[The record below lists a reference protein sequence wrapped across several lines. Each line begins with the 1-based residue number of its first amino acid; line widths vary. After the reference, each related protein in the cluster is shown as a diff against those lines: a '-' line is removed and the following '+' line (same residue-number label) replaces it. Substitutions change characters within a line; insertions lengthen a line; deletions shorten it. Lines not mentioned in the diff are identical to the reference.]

1 MASAP
6 SPPPPPPSRGISSD
20 YFNSRP
26 APRVRQTSSSG
37 HQTSLESRPKV
48 GAPGSPRTPLFSR
61 SISSQFGSP
70 SSFRTEN
77 DEVVVYEL
85 GARHLSA
92 GFAGE
97 GWPRCVYNFTP
108 GKGGRPGDWRQFDP
122 TFAKNKRDKEKV
134 RNESKDEG
142 ERWSRDHELY
152 RTDLRSGV
160 NMELVE
166 DKLSRAVREIHTE
179 HLQLD
184 TKPRKAC
191 LAVPSLL
198 PTPLL
203 ELVLRVLFEHWQQ
216 PHSIMILT
224 TPILATVGA
233 GLRCALVIDVG
244 WEETVV
250 TGIGEYREVAQR
262 RSVRAGRDLLREMR
276 KVLEDARDPS
286 ESKGKESTRVTFAEA
301 EEVLQR
307 MGWCRP
313 QSDGRSNQDASSDST
328 VKKRIPLPS
337 GTLEVPFSRLSDPA
351 DSTLF
356 ATNSSTDQLDAH
368 ELPLPLLAYKALLA
382 LPLDLRSLCISRV
395 VLTGGLSHLPG
406 LKTRLLNELQ
416 HLISTRGWDAVN
428 SYGSA
433 QQHHDRILQERSAN
447 APPPTNT
454 HKPPPH
460 SSSSSSEDPAPHS
473 PPSIPLSP
481 TKKPL
486 QDSLPHHQRVHD
498 DIKDPI
504 TLKAERHTLASKEL
518 REAIAR
524 GRVRGVETLG
534 PWTGASLVVGTM
546 RVKGVHEVEREEF
559 LRFGVREGGGGGGG
573 SVY

>member
-6 SPPPPPPSRGISSD
+6 SPPPPPPTRGISSD

-26 APRVRQTSSSG
+26 APRVRQTSASG
-37 HQTSLESRPKV
+37 HQTSLESRPKA

-97 GWPRCVYNFTP
+97 GRPRCVYNFTP
-108 GKGGRPGDWRQFDP
+108 GKCGRPGDWRQFDP
-122 TFAKNKRDKEKV
+122 TFAKSRRDREKA

-142 ERWSRDHELY
+142 EKWGRDHELY

-203 ELVLRVLFEHWQQ
+203 ELALRVLFEHWQQ
-216 PHSIMILT
+216 PPSIMVLT

-262 RSVRAGRDLLREMR
+262 RSVRAGRDVVREMR
-276 KVLEDARDPS
+276 KVLEDTTDQS
-286 ESKGKESTRVTFAEA
+286 EGERKESTRVTFAEA

-313 QSDGRSNQDASSDST
+313 QSDASKDST

-351 DSTLF
+351 ENTLF
-356 ATNSSTDQLDAH
+356 ATSTSTDQLDAH

-382 LPLDLRSLCISRV
+382 LPLDLRSLCISRI
-395 VLTGGLSHLPG
+395 VLAGGLSHLPG
-406 LKTRLLNELQ
+406 LKSRLLNELQ
-416 HLISTRGWDAVN
+416 QLITARGWDAVN

-433 QQHHDRILQERSAN
+433 QQHQDRILKERSAN

-454 HKPPPH
+454 NKPRQHPH
-460 SSSSSSEDPAPHS
+460 SSSTEEPDSHSS
-473 PPSIPLSP
+473 PPISLSP

-504 TLKAERHTLASKEL
+504 TIKAERHTLASKEQ
-518 REAIAR
+518 RETIAR
-524 GRVRGVETLG
+524 GTVRGVDTLG

-559 LRFGVREGGGGGGG
+559 LRHGMREGG
-573 SVY
+573 VLLY

>member
-122 TFAKNKRDKEKV
+122 TFAKNKRDREKA
-134 RNESKDEG
+134 RNQSNKEG
-142 ERWSRDHELY
+142 ERWGRDYELY

-160 NMELVE
+160 HLELVE

-191 LAVPSLL
+191 LAIPSLL

-203 ELVLRVLFEHWQQ
+203 ELVLRALFEHWQQ
-216 PHSIMILT
+216 PPSIMVLT

-262 RSVRAGRDLLREMR
+262 RSVRAGRDLVREMR
-276 KVLEDARDPS
+276 KVLGDATDQSKS
-286 ESKGKESTRVTFAEA
+286 ERKESTRVSFAEA

-313 QSDGRSNQDASSDST
+313 QSSGQSEEDASKNAA

-351 DSTLF
+351 DTTLF
-356 ATNSSTDQLDAH
+356 ATGSTTERLDAH

-382 LPLDLRSLCISRV
+382 LPLDLRSLCISRI

-416 HLISTRGWDAVN
+416 QLISARGWDAVN

-433 QQHHDRILQERSAN
+433 QQHHDRIVKERSAN

-454 HKPPPH
+454 NKPHQPPPH
-460 SSSSSSEDPAPHS
+460 SSSTEEPDSQSS
-473 PPSIPLSP
+473 PPISLSP

-486 QDSLPHHQRVHD
+486 QDSVPHHQRVHD

-504 TLKAERHTLASKEL
+504 TNKAERHTLASKEQ
-518 REAIAR
+518 RDGVAR
-524 GRVRGVETLG
+524 GTVRGVETLG

-559 LRFGVREGGGGGGG
+559 LRHGMRDGGGLL
-573 SVY
+573 Y

>member
-142 ERWSRDHELY
+142 ERWGRDHELY

-216 PHSIMILT
+216 PPSITILT

-262 RSVRAGRDLLREMR
+262 RSVRAGRDLVREMR
-276 KVLEDARDPS
+276 KVLEDAKHQSVS
-286 ESKGKESTRVTFAEA
+286 ERKESTRVTFAEA

-313 QSDGRSNQDASSDST
+313 RSSGQSEEDASSDST
-328 VKKRIPLPS
+328 VMKRIPLPS

-351 DSTLF
+351 DHTLF

-406 LKTRLLNELQ
+406 LKTRLLKELQ
-416 HLISTRGWDAVN
+416 QLISIRGWDA
-428 SYGSA
+428 
-433 QQHHDRILQERSAN
+433 
-447 APPPTNT
+447 
-454 HKPPPH
+454 
-460 SSSSSSEDPAPHS
+460 
-473 PPSIPLSP
+473 
-481 TKKPL
+481 
-486 QDSLPHHQRVHD
+486 RVHD

-504 TLKAERHTLASKEL
+504 TLKAERHTLASREL

-524 GRVRGVETLG
+524 GTVRGVDTLG

-546 RVKGVHEVEREEF
+546 RVKGVHEIEREEF
-559 LRFGVREGGGGGGG
+559 LRFGVRDVGGGG
-573 SVY
+573 SLY

>member
-1 MASAP
+1 MTSAP

-26 APRVRQTSSSG
+26 APRVRQTSSYG
-37 HQTSLESRPKV
+37 HQTSLESGPKV

-122 TFAKNKRDKEKV
+122 AFAKNKRA
-134 RNESKDEG
+134 RHESKDER
-142 ERWSRDHELY
+142 ERWGRDHELY

-198 PTPLL
+198 PNPLL
-203 ELVLRVLFEHWQQ
+203 ELVLQVLFEHWQQ
-216 PHSIMILT
+216 PPSIIILT

-276 KVLEDARDPS
+276 EVLEDARDQS
-286 ESKGKESTRVTFAEA
+286 ESESKESTRVTFAEA

-313 QSDGRSNQDASSDST
+313 RSSGQSEEDAISDST

-337 GTLEVPFSRLSDPA
+337 GTLEIPFSRLSDPA
-351 DSTLF
+351 DNTLF

-368 ELPLPLLAYKALLA
+368 ELPLPLLAYKTLLA

-416 HLISTRGWDAVN
+416 QLISVRGWDAVN

-447 APPPTNT
+447 APPPTN
-454 HKPPPH
+454 KPHRQSPT
-460 SSSSSSEDPAPHS
+460 EEPAPHS

-504 TLKAERHTLASKEL
+504 TLKAERHTLASREL

-524 GRVRGVETLG
+524 GTVRGVDTLG

-559 LRFGVREGGGGGGG
+559 LRVGVREGGGGL
-573 SVY
+573 Y

>member
-6 SPPPPPPSRGISSD
+6 SPPPPPPTRGNSSD

-26 APRVRQTSSSG
+26 APRVRQTSASG
-37 HQTSLESRPKV
+37 HQTSLESRPKA

-97 GWPRCVYNFTP
+97 GRPRCVYNFTP

-122 TFAKNKRDKEKV
+122 AFVKNKRDREKA
-134 RNESKDEG
+134 RKESKDEG
-142 ERWSRDHELY
+142 EKWGRDHELY

-203 ELVLRVLFEHWQQ
+203 ELALRVLFEHWQQ
-216 PHSIMILT
+216 PPSIMVLT

-262 RSVRAGRDLLREMR
+262 RSVRAGRDVVRGMR
-276 KVLEDARDPS
+276 KVLEESTDRS
-286 ESKGKESTRVTFAEA
+286 EGERKESTRVTFAEA

-313 QSDGRSNQDASSDST
+313 QSDASKDST

-351 DSTLF
+351 ENTLF
-356 ATNSSTDQLDAH
+356 ATSTSTDQLDAH
-368 ELPLPLLAYKALLA
+368 ELPLSLLAYKALLA
-382 LPLDLRSLCISRV
+382 LPLDLRSLCISRI
-395 VLTGGLSHLPG
+395 VLAGGLSHLPG
-406 LKTRLLNELQ
+406 LKSRLLNELQ
-416 HLISTRGWDAVN
+416 QLITARGWDAVN

-433 QQHHDRILQERSAN
+433 QQHHDRILKERSAN

-454 HKPPPH
+454 NKPHQHPH
-460 SSSSSSEDPAPHS
+460 SSSTEDPDSHS
-473 PPSIPLSP
+473 SLPIPLSP

-504 TLKAERHTLASKEL
+504 TLKAERHTLASKEQ
-518 REAIAR
+518 REAVAR
-524 GRVRGVETLG
+524 GTVRGVETLG

-559 LRFGVREGGGGGGG
+559 LRHGVREGGGLL
-573 SVY
+573 Y

>member
-26 APRVRQTSSSG
+26 APRVRQTSASG
-37 HQTSLESRPKV
+37 HQTSLESRPKA

-77 DEVVVYEL
+77 DEVVVYDL

-92 GFAGE
+92 GYAGE
-97 GWPRCVYNFTP
+97 GRPRCVYNFTP

-122 TFAKNKRDKEKV
+122 AFVKNKRDREKA
-134 RNESKDEG
+134 RKESKDEG
-142 ERWSRDHELY
+142 EKWGRDHELY

-184 TKPRKAC
+184 TKPRKVC

-216 PHSIMILT
+216 PPSIMVLT

-244 WEETVV
+244 WEETTV

-262 RSVRAGRDLLREMR
+262 RSVRAGRGVVQEMR
-276 KVLEDARDPS
+276 KVLEESTDRS
-286 ESKGKESTRVTFAEA
+286 EGERKESTRVTFAEA

-313 QSDGRSNQDASSDST
+313 QSGASKDST

-351 DSTLF
+351 ENTLF
-356 ATNSSTDQLDAH
+356 ATSTSTDQLDVH

-382 LPLDLRSLCISRV
+382 LPLDLRSLCISRI

-406 LKTRLLNELQ
+406 LKSRLLNELQ
-416 HLISTRGWDAVN
+416 TLITARGWDAVN

-433 QQHHDRILQERSAN
+433 QQLHDRILKERSAN
-447 APPPTNT
+447 AAPPTNT
-454 HKPPPH
+454 NKLHQHPHLSSTEEPDSH
-460 SSSSSSEDPAPHS
+460 SS
-473 PPSIPLSP
+473 PSIPLSP

-504 TLKAERHTLASKEL
+504 TIKAERHTLASKEQ

-524 GRVRGVETLG
+524 GTVRGVDTLG

-559 LRFGVREGGGGGGG
+559 LRHGMREGGGLL
-573 SVY
+573 Y

>member
-26 APRVRQTSSSG
+26 APRVRQTSASG
-37 HQTSLESRPKV
+37 HQTSLESRPKA

-92 GFAGE
+92 GYAGE
-97 GWPRCVYNFTP
+97 GRPRCVYNFTP

-122 TFAKNKRDKEKV
+122 AFVKNKRDREKA
-134 RNESKDEG
+134 RKESKDEG
-142 ERWSRDHELY
+142 EKWGRDHELY

-216 PHSIMILT
+216 PPSIMVLT

-244 WEETVV
+244 WEETTV

-262 RSVRAGRDLLREMR
+262 RSVRAGRGVVQEMR
-276 KVLEDARDPS
+276 KVLEESTDRS
-286 ESKGKESTRVTFAEA
+286 EGERKESTRVTFAEA

-313 QSDGRSNQDASSDST
+313 QSDASKDFT

-337 GTLEVPFSRLSDPA
+337 GTLDVPFSRLSDPA
-351 DSTLF
+351 ENTLF
-356 ATNSSTDQLDAH
+356 ATSTSTDQLDVH
-368 ELPLPLLAYKALLA
+368 ELPVPLLAYKALLA
-382 LPLDLRSLCISRV
+382 LPLDLRSLCISRI

-406 LKTRLLNELQ
+406 LKSRLLNELQ
-416 HLISTRGWDAVN
+416 QLITARGWDAVN

-433 QQHHDRILQERSAN
+433 QQHQDRILKERSAN
-447 APPPTNT
+447 AAPPTNT
-454 HKPPPH
+454 NKLHQHPH
-460 SSSSSSEDPAPHS
+460 SSSTQEPDSHSS
-473 PPSIPLSP
+473 PSIPLPP

-486 QDSLPHHQRVHD
+486 QDSLPHHQRV
-498 DIKDPI
+498 
-504 TLKAERHTLASKEL
+504 
-518 REAIAR
+518 
-524 GRVRGVETLG
+524 
-534 PWTGASLVVGTM
+534 
-546 RVKGVHEVEREEF
+546 
-559 LRFGVREGGGGGGG
+559 
-573 SVY
+573 

>member
-26 APRVRQTSSSG
+26 APRVRQTSASG
-37 HQTSLESRPKV
+37 HQTSLESRPKA

-85 GARHLSA
+85 GVRHLSA

-97 GWPRCVYNFTP
+97 GRPRCVYNFTP
-108 GKGGRPGDWRQFDP
+108 GKAGRPGDWRQFDP
-122 TFAKNKRDKEKV
+122 TFAKNRRDREKA

-142 ERWSRDHELY
+142 EKWSRDHELY

-216 PHSIMILT
+216 PPSIMVLT

-262 RSVRAGRDLLREMR
+262 RSVRAGRDVVRGMR
-276 KVLEDARDPS
+276 KVLDESTDRS
-286 ESKGKESTRVTFAEA
+286 ESERKESTRVNFAEA

-313 QSDGRSNQDASSDST
+313 QFDASKDST
-328 VKKRIPLPS
+328 VKKRLPLPS
-337 GTLEVPFSRLSDPA
+337 GTLEVPFSRLSEPA
-351 DSTLF
+351 ENTLF
-356 ATNSSTDQLDAH
+356 ATSTSIDQLDAH

-382 LPLDLRSLCISRV
+382 LPLDLRSLCTSRI

-406 LKTRLLNELQ
+406 LKSRLLNELQ
-416 HLISTRGWDAVN
+416 HLITARGWDAVN

-433 QQHHDRILQERSAN
+433 QQHHDRILKERSAN

-454 HKPPPH
+454 NKPRQYPH
-460 SSSSSSEDPAPHS
+460 SSSTEEPDSHSS
-473 PPSIPLSP
+473 PPISLSP
-481 TKKPL
+481 TKKPP

-504 TLKAERHTLASKEL
+504 TIKAERHTLASKEK
-518 REAIAR
+518 RDGAVR
-524 GRVRGVETLG
+524 GTVRGVDTLG

-559 LRFGVREGGGGGGG
+559 LRHGMREGGGLL
-573 SVY
+573 Y